1 MMPGSTAEPGALQFT
16 HDFIEKNRERL
27 SPEEALNK
35 TRYERWPTTWENR
48 VLGVPSMEVTS
59 KERRDNYRLS

>member
-1 MMPGSTAEPGALQFT
+1 MMPGSTDNTGALSFT
-16 HDFIEKNRERL
+16 QDFIEKNRDRL
-27 SPEEALNK
+27 TPEAALNK

-59 KERRDNYRLS
+59 EERRSNYMNV